1 MFKSI
6 QWKILA
12 LFILLT
18 IIVMTFVAVF
28 SARGVTRYYHEQFAY
43 DMRESVFTES
53 MTEQLSRAAQS
64 SFDELCDL
72 LGKFSVRI
80 GIDSYRELYILS
92 GYDARSLYSLSGR
105 TLATDYEITG
115 NVLSAL
121 NGQVGGDVNEQGAVM
136 DYAVPLKSGD
146 KVNYIIYVTDTKVE
160 MYEVQRSI
168 LENIFIALIIGIFI
182 SVFLGFVLSITLI
195 RPLKR
200 LQSSAS
206 KLAEGNFSAKIKV
219 NNDDEIGRLT
229 KDFNY
234 MSEALE
240 SSMIQMAAEK
250 NKVETVLLYMT
261 DGVMAFNADG
271 LLIHINPAVTKL
283 LDIKEEEIE
292 NFDSFFEK
300 LGTDINIGQ
309 FLYLATEPF
318 ERSIDVGEK
327 HLRVYLAP
335 LEKNGKVDGVV
346 AVFHD
351 YTRQQKLDE
360 ARREFVANVS
370 HELRTPIT
378 VVKSYTETL
387 MDMGNHDETEEHML
401 KVINDETDRMTRLIR
416 DLLALS
422 RLDNNK
428 EMQKLPV
435 NLPSLVS
442 SVCERLSIEANERRQ
457 TIIRDID
464 ENAGSILIDKDRIE
478 QVLVN
483 IVGNAIKYTKDSG
496 TIEVGLRRDE
506 ENAYIRV
513 KDNGIGI
520 PKEDQE
526 RIFER
531 FYRVDKARSRAM
543 GGTGLG
549 LAIAK
554 EIVDAHGGKI
564 SLESYEGRGTTVII
578 TLPYLA

>member
-1 MFKSI
+1 MFRSI

-12 LFILLT
+12 LFIILT
-18 IIVMTFVAVF
+18 IIVMSFVAIF
-28 SARGVTRYYHEQFAY
+28 TARGTIKYYHEQFAL
-43 DMRESVFTES
+43 DMRESIFTES
-53 MTEQLSRAAQS
+53 MTKQLDTAAES
-64 SFDELCDL
+64 SFSELCEL

-80 GIDSYRELYILS
+80 GIDSYRELYVLS
-92 GYDARSLYSLSGR
+92 GYDARCLFSLSGR
-105 TLATDYEITG
+105 ELDPAYEITG

-121 NGQVGGDVNEQGAVM
+121 NGEVGGEINAYGDIM
-136 DYAVPLKSGD
+136 DYAVPLKNGEEVS
-146 KVNYIIYVTDTKVE
+146 YIVYVTDTKVE
-160 MYEVQRSI
+160 MFEVLKNI
-168 LENIFIALIIGIFI
+168 LKNIFLALIIGIFI
-182 SVFLGFVLSITLI
+182 SVLLGFVLSITLI

-200 LQSSAS
+200 LQKSAS
-206 KLAEGNFSAKIKV
+206 QLAEGNFTGKIKV
-219 NNDDEIGRLT
+219 NNDDEIGSLT

-240 SSMIQMAAEK
+240 TSMIQMAAEK

-261 DGVMAFNADG
+261 DGVMAFNSEG
-271 LLIHINPAVTKL
+271 KLIHINPAATKL
-283 LDIKEEEIE
+283 LDISEEDIKD
-292 NFDSFFEK
+292 FDSFFASLE
-300 LGTDINIGQ
+300 TDINLGQ
-309 FLYLATEPF
+309 FLYLSSEPF
-318 ERSIDVGEK
+318 ERGINMGEK
-327 HLRVYLAP
+327 HFRVYFAP
-335 LEKNGKVDGVV
+335 LQKNGKVDGVV

-351 YTRQQKLDE
+351 YTRQQKLDD

-387 MDMGNHDETEEHML
+387 MDMREHDETEEHML
-401 KVINDETDRMTRLIR
+401 NVINDETDRMTRLIR

-428 EMQKLPV
+428 EMQKLPFSLSALV
-435 NLPSLVS
+435 N
-442 SVCERLSIEANERRQ
+442 SVCERLTVEASEHEQ
-457 TIIRDID
+457 TIEKNVEDVG
-464 ENAGSILIDKDRIE
+464 NILGDKDRLE

-483 IVGNAIKYTKDSG
+483 IVGNAVKYTKDG
-496 TIEVGLRRDE
+496 GKIEVSLKKDE
-506 ENAYIRV
+506 DNAYITV

-520 PKEDQE
+520 PEEDQG

-554 EIVDAHGGKI
+554 EIVDAHGGEI
-564 SLESYEGRGTTVII
+564 RLESKEGIGTTVVIL
-578 TLPYLA
+578 LPFLA

>member
-6 QWKILA
+6 QWKILT

-18 IIVMTFVAVF
+18 LSVMIFVAVF
-28 SARGVTRYYHEQFAY
+28 SARGISRYYHEQFIM
-43 DMRESVFTES
+43 DMSESTFTES
-53 MTEQLSRAAQS
+53 MTGQLEAAAS
-64 SFDELCDL
+64 ESYSGL
-72 LGKFSVRI
+72 LSLLEKFSVRI
-80 GIDSYRELYILS
+80 GVDSYRDLYVLS
-92 GYDARSLYSLSGR
+92 GYDARCLYSLSGR
-105 TLATDYEITG
+105 GLPEDYEITE

-121 NGQVGGDVNEQGAVM
+121 TGKVGGRVSEYSDKM
-136 DYAVPLKSGD
+136 DYAVPLLTGGEVS
-146 KVNYIIYVTDTKVE
+146 YIVYVTDTKVE
-160 MYEVQRSI
+160 MYEVMKSI
-168 LENIFIALIIGIFI
+168 LSNIFIALLIGILI
-182 SVFLGFVLSITLI
+182 SVLLGFVLSKTLI

-200 LQSSAS
+200 LQTSAS
-206 KLAEGNFSAKIKV
+206 EMAKGNFTGKIKV
-219 NNDDEIGRLT
+219 NGDDEIGSLT

-240 SSMIQMAAEK
+240 TSMIQMSAEK

-261 DGVMAFNADG
+261 DGVMAFNSEG
-271 LLIHINPAVTKL
+271 SLIHINPAAEKL
-283 LDIKEEEIE
+283 LDIKGDEMKD
-292 NFDSFFEK
+292 FDSFFAS

-309 FLYLATEPF
+309 FIYLNTEPF
-318 ERSIDVGEK
+318 ERSIDMGEK
-327 HLRVYLAP
+327 HFRVYLAP
-335 LEKNGKVDGVV
+335 LKKNGMVDGAV

-351 YTRQQKLDE
+351 YTRQQKLDD

-387 MDMGNHDETEEHML
+387 MDYREHDETEGHFL
-401 KVINDETDRMTRLIR
+401 NVINEEADRMTRLIR

-422 RLDNNK
+422 KLDNNK
-428 EMQKLPV
+428 EMQKLPFSLPNLV
-435 NLPSLVS
+435 N
-442 SVCERLSIEANERRQ
+442 SVCERVAIEASGHNQ
-457 TIIRDID
+457 TITKKID
-464 ENAGSILIDKDRIE
+464 ENAGNIMGDRDRIE

-483 IVGNAIKYTKDSG
+483 IVGNAVKYTKDG
-496 TIEVGLRRDE
+496 GKIEVNLFADGK
-506 ENAYIRV
+506 NAFISV

-520 PKEDQE
+520 PKEDQG

-564 SLESYEGRGTTVII
+564 SLESEEGVGTTVTIA
-578 TLPYLA
+578 LPTGV